1 MPKVKNTSGK
11 NRLKTALAIIIA
23 ILLVVLAAGLLYR
36 LTGGGGDEPVKVE
49 EIELDKE
56 SIIFGGG
63 G

>member
-23 ILLVVLAAGLLYR
+23 LLLVVLAAGLLFR
-36 LTGGGGDEPVKVE
+36 LTGGGGNEPAQVE
-49 EIELDKE
+49 KIELDKE

>member
-23 ILLVVLAAGLLYR
+23 LLLVVLAAGLLFR

>member
-23 ILLVVLAAGLLYR
+23 LLLVVLAAGLLFR
-36 LTGGGGDEPVKVE
+36 LTGGGGGEPVKVE